1 MYPVYF
7 SRQVIGHQ
15 WWERACNILLPQSVL
30 DRHLSRAVSSHH
42 KRTTCSLV
50 LLLLLLMQEPSMTR
64 EILHRLPS
72 PSSARL
78 CRECLSCRWQAK
90 LLVEYLGCLGHPGTI
105 SQFLGLGSRKDSQFF
120 LGKYLEVGVYLQK
133 WIGKATSTVISN
145 IAELLSDRGCHLS
158 IEDGSKM
165 RTYWH
170 AYDKSHRHG
179 DFLNQKQ
186 KLASLPHLLEHP
198 SHPKGY

>member
-15 WWERACNILLPQSVL
+15 WWERACNILLPPSVL
-30 DRHLSRAVSSHH
+30 DRYLSRAVPSHH
-42 KRTTCSLV
+42 KGTACSLVLV
-50 LLLLLLMQEPSMTR
+50 LLLLMQRWSMTR
-64 EILHRLPS
+64 EIGHRLPS

-90 LLVEYLGCLGHPGTI
+90 LLVEYLGYMGYPGTI
-105 SQFLGLGSRKDSQFF
+105 SQFLGLRPRLGLTILSGEIFRSWCLLSEVNRKNN
-120 LGKYLEVGVYLQK
+120 L
-133 WIGKATSTVISN
+133 TVISN
-145 IAELLSDRGCHLS
+145 IAELLSDQGCHLS

-165 RTYWH
+165 KPYWH

-186 KLASLPHLLEHP
+186 MLASLPHLLEHP